1 MSDTVTP
8 SEAWLLRQRTGI
20 RTTLNRAIALGM
32 ANGIMLIAQA
42 WLLARAI
49 NAVAL
54 LHKPFH
60 AALPDL
66 LPMPLLFLVRFGLV
80 QAQERAAFA
89 AAARVEGELREQ
101 LFQRLQAL
109 GPLWLAGR
117 ASGDLANRLGAGI
130 DALEGYYAR
139 WLPHRAL
146 SALIPLAILVAVFP
160 ADWISGLVLV
170 FTAPLI
176 PLFMMLIGKSAEE
189 LNQRQWRVLARM
201 SARFLDTLQGLT
213 TLKLFNASRREAQV
227 VAQISET
234 YRLSTMKVLR
244 IAFLSSVVLEFLSTV
259 SIAVVAVLI
268 GFRLLWHDLPF
279 LPGFFVLFLAP
290 EYYFPLRSLGAHYHA
305 RMEAICAAEG
315 LLEVFEAPLP
325 EAPHP
330 VATAPLPPAPYRIE
344 FVEVDFSYSPDRQ
357 ALSGASFT
365 LEAGQVTAV
374 VGPSGAGKSSL
385 VNLLLGFGCPTN
397 GRILVNGVDLSGLK
411 PESWLGQIAWVPQR
425 PHLFAGSVLDNVRI
439 ARHEASQDE
448 IEAATRAARAYD
460 FICSLPQGFDTVVGE
475 RGFGLSGGQIQRLAL
490 ARAFLKRAPVVLLD
504 EPTAHLDGATQAQVL
519 AAITELARGRTLLM
533 ITHRIATLSVAQT
546 AVVLEAGRVS
556 EIGAPTRLLAADG
569 ALARLAALQPTPV
582 AL

>member
-1 MSDTVTP
+1 MTP
-8 SEAWLLRQRTGI
+8 SEAWLLRQQTAVRA
-20 RTTLNRAIALGM
+20 TLNRAIALGM

-42 WLLARAI
+42 WLLAQAI

-54 LHKPFH
+54 MHQPLH

-66 LPMPLLFLVRFGLV
+66 LPMPILFLVRFGLV

-89 AAARVEGELREQ
+89 AAARVQGELREQ
-101 LFQRLQAL
+101 LFRRLQAL

-213 TLKLFNASRREAQV
+213 TLKLFNASRRETQV

-244 IAFLSSVVLEFLSTV
+244 VAFLSSVVLEFLSTV

-305 RMEAICAAEG
+305 RMEAIGAAEG
-315 LLEVFEAPLP
+315 LLEVFEAPLA
-325 EAPHP
+325 EAPPP
-330 VATAPLPPAPYRIE
+330 VSTSPLPPAPYRIE
-344 FVEVDFSYSPDRQ
+344 FLEVGFSYGPDRQ
-357 ALSGASFT
+357 ALSGASFA

-374 VGPSGAGKSSL
+374 VGPSGAGKSTL
-385 VNLLLGFGCPTN
+385 VNLLLGFGSPSS
-397 GRILVNGVDLSGLK
+397 GRILVNGIDLSRFE
-411 PESWLGQIAWVPQR
+411 PASWLAQIAWIPQR
-425 PHLFAGSVLDNVRI
+425 PHLFAGSVLDNVRM
-439 ARHEASQDE
+439 ARHEASLDE
-448 IEAATRAARAYD
+448 IEAATRAARAHD
-460 FICSLPQGFDTVVGE
+460 FICNLPQGLDTVVGE
-475 RGFGLSGGQIQRLAL
+475 RGFGLSGGQIQRLAI
-490 ARAFLKRAPVVLLD
+490 ARAFLKRAPLVILD
-504 EPTAHLDGATQAQVL
+504 EPTAHLDGATQSQVL
-519 AAITELARGRTLLM
+519 AAIRELAHGRTLLM
-533 ITHRIATLSVAQT
+533 ITHRVATLSLAQT
-546 AVVLEAGRVS
+546 AVVLEGGRVS
-556 EIGAPTRLLAADG
+556 EIGTPARLMAADG
-569 ALARLAALQPTPV
+569 ALARLAAVHPAPV
-582 AL
+582 AP